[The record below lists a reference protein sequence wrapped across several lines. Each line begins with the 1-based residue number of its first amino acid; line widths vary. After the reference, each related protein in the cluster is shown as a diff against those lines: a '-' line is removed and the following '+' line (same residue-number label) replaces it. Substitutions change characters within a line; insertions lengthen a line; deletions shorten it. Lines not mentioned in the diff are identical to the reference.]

1 MHDGARLVVQCVF
14 LVPVAG
20 MRQERCNSCN
30 SYIPTRHGLRRG
42 FGRRVRCKVSS
53 IGIGPQHANATR
65 LSGGAERPR
74 GARRAVHGR
83 TKAFRKRGCVRMQ
96 RLGTGP
102 EAGSPAR
109 CSRCGSGAH
118 ERMRA
123 WRVLCKDEG
132 LRSAYL
138 SRGGPLRRTAA
149 AGLQSTVWRGIGHTT
164 RIVQHVRH
172 DHVQRCDT
180 VQHVAALCTA

>member
-1 MHDGARLVVQCVF
+1 
-14 LVPVAG
+14 
-20 MRQERCNSCN
+20 
-30 SYIPTRHGLRRG
+30 
-42 FGRRVRCKVSS
+42 
-53 IGIGPQHANATR
+53 
-65 LSGGAERPR
+65 
-74 GARRAVHGR
+74 
-83 TKAFRKRGCVRMQ
+83 MQ

-180 VQHVAALCTA
+180 VQHVAALCTALRIVHRIVRGFGHALVPGEQSCGGLRVRASAFVCVEESRRKGYR

>member
-1 MHDGARLVVQCVF
+1 M
-14 LVPVAG
+14 
-20 MRQERCNSCN
+20 
-30 SYIPTRHGLRRG
+30 
-42 FGRRVRCKVSS
+42 
-53 IGIGPQHANATR
+53 
-65 LSGGAERPR
+65 
-74 GARRAVHGR
+74 HGR
-83 TKAFRKRGCVRMQ
+83 AKAFRKRGCVRMQ

-149 AGLQSTVWRGIGHTT
+149 AGLQSTVRWGIGNTT
-164 RIVQHVRH
+164 RIVQHVCH

-180 VQHVAALCTA
+180 VQHVATRCNTLQHCARLCGLCTGLYAASATRLCPESSPGSGGLRVRASAFVCVEESRRKGYR